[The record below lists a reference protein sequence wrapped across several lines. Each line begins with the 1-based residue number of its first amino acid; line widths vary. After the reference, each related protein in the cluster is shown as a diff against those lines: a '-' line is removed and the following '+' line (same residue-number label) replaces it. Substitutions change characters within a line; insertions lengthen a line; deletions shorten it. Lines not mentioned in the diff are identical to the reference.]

1 MKTIKVSRVLLDSVN
16 ITDEA
21 IKNYPNDTLKKL
33 RSILADITKNNII
46 CDFIDNNRAQFQCGE
61 GYFVTIHTRNASKV
75 FEFYHDKIVIVN
87 E

>member
-1 MKTIKVSRVLLDSVN
+1 MKTIKVNRVLLDSVN

-33 RSILADITKNNII
+33 KSILADISKNNII
-46 CDFIDNNRAQFQCGE
+46 CDFIDSNRAQFQCGE
-61 GYFVTIHTRNASKV
+61 GYFVIVHVRNTSRV
-75 FEFYHDKIVIVN
+75 FEFYHDEVVI